1 MKTQMMIGRVVADTR
16 ASGEIVYG
24 VSLFQM
30 DGGVP
35 EVLEFNGLKA
45 ANINLEWYLQGESER
60 KDPVSVWVDFHVV
73 SSGRRVK
80 DMTFVGY
87 DLRLRG
93 VSPVESPRKPADDK
107 KAA

>member
-1 MKTQMMIGRVVADTR
+1 MKAQMMIGRVVQDTR

-24 VSLFQM
+24 VTLFQM

-45 ANINLEWYLQGESER
+45 ANINLDWYLKGDLER
-60 KDPVSVWVDFHVV
+60 KDPVPVTADFHVV

-93 VSPVESPRKPADDK
+93 IAPVQAPGKPAADQ